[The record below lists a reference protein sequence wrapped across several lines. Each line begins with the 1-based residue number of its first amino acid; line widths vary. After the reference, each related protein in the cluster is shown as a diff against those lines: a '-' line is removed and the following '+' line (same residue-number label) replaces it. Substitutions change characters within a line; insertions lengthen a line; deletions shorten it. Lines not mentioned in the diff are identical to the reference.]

1 MVRRRDQLTKEI
13 FLAITDIV
21 SSSVA
26 DVQVGVWDKRDR
38 RDLSNVAN
46 RMAAS
51 LTCIRSALACQQLES
66 GSASRPV
73 GPSQLQQA
81 ETKTERSSP

>member
-1 MVRRRDQLTKEI
+1 MGQEGPQRPVQRGESDGG
-13 FLAITDIV
+13 
-21 SSSVA
+21 VA
-26 DVQVGVWDKRDR
+26 DLHQVV
-38 RDLSNVAN
+38 
-46 RMAAS
+46 
-51 LTCIRSALACQQLES
+51 ACQQLES